1 VAFFMTDAVT
11 SPKQEGQWTEW
22 LLRGFATLL
31 LAFFVWSIARTW
43 IAEPHRLTLLGLL
56 VTESITFFIVLFAR
70 KATSRDLAPLSV
82 AATVYAAVFFTL
94 FSTQGTQR
102 FIPEWLGVML
112 QAVGLL
118 VQVTA
123 KLVLGRC
130 FGLLPAVRGI
140 VTRGPYRVVRHP
152 IYMGYLIAHI
162 GFLATNFSLRNALVL
177 VVLYAAQVWR
187 MHREELTLSGDAQ
200 YVAYQ
205 HRVRWRLL
213 PGIY

>member
-1 VAFFMTDAVT
+1 MTDAVT
-11 SPKQEGQWTEW
+11 SPKQEGEWTEW
-22 LLRGFATLL
+22 LLRGFAVLL
-31 LAFFVWSIARTW
+31 LAFFVWNIARSW
-43 IAEPHRLTLLGLL
+43 IAQPERLTLLGLL
-56 VTESITFFIVLFAR
+56 VTESITLFIVLFAR
-70 KATSRDLAPLSV
+70 KATLRDMAPLSV

-94 FSTQGTQR
+94 FSAQGTQR
-102 FIPEWLGVML
+102 FIPEWLGVAL
-112 QAVGLL
+112 QTVGLL

-123 KLVLGRC
+123 KVVLGRC

-140 VTRGPYRVVRHP
+140 VTRGPYKLVRHP

-187 MHREELTLSGDAQ
+187 MQREELALATDAQ

-205 HRVRWRLL
+205 RNVRWRLV
-213 PGIY
+213 PGVY

>member
-1 VAFFMTDAVT
+1 MTDAVT
-11 SPKQEGQWTEW
+11 SSKQEGEWTEW
-22 LLRGFATLL
+22 LLRGFAVVL
-31 LAFFVWSIARTW
+31 LAVFVWNIARSW

-56 VTESITFFIVLFAR
+56 ITESITLFIVLFAR
-70 KATSRDLAPLSV
+70 KATLRDMAPLSV

-94 FSTQGTQR
+94 FSAQGTQR
-102 FIPEWLGVML
+102 FIPEWLGVAL
-112 QAVGLL
+112 QTVGLL

-123 KLVLGRC
+123 KVVLGRC

-140 VTRGPYRVVRHP
+140 VTRGPYKLVRHP

-162 GFLATNFSLRNALVL
+162 GFLAANFSLRNALVL
-177 VVLYAAQVWR
+177 AVLYAAQVWR
-187 MHREELTLSGDAQ
+187 MHREELALSTDAS

-205 HRVRWRLL
+205 RNVRWRLV